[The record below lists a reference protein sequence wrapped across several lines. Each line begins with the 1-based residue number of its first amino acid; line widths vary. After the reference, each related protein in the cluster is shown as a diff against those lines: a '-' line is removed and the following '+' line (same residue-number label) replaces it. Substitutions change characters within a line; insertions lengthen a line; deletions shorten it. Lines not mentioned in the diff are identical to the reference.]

1 MEVELLEIEK
11 IILLNFYAPNNIAW
25 NTLKAKPNMRDRE
38 RQSQNYVG
46 VYFSTLFPP
55 VTNRA
60 SRKQISKT
68 EIWVVWL
75 TTLA

>member
-55 VTNRA
+55 SN
-60 SRKQISKT
+60 
-68 EIWVVWL
+68 
-75 TTLA
+75 